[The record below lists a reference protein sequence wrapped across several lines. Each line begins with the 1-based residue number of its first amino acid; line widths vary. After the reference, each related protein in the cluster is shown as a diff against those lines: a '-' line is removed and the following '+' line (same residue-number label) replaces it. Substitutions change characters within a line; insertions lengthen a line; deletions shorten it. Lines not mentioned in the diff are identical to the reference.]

1 MRYALCVMAL
11 WGGISSG
18 RIWAVSLIFER
29 SRRLSL
35 VLGSLGLGV
44 FWGRLGG
51 IRVSGASWSR
61 RWRPREGVRTRDS
74 GGGGLG
80 GGYHGRGNQI
90 SPILRPP
97 RFVSMHS
104 PASPP
109 LGRAHASGHDL
120 LTPLLDAALLGDPEV
135 GATPSHES
143 KAFACCFGFLC
154 FRDTVM
160 PRLSSFCLLGGL
172 G

>member
-1 MRYALCVMAL
+1 MA
-11 WGGISSG
+11 GAIK
-18 RIWAVSLIFER
+18 
-29 SRRLSL
+29 SRRFCGPL
-35 VLGSLGLGV
+35 VL
-44 FWGRLGG
+44 FQC
-51 IRVSGASWSR
+51 I
-61 RWRPREGVRTRDS
+61 P
-74 GGGGLG
+74 
-80 GGYHGRGNQI
+80 
-90 SPILRPP
+90 RPP
-97 RFVSMHS
+97 
-104 PASPP
+104 PP

-160 PRLSSFCLLGGL
+160 PRLSYFCLLGGL